1 MASPKGG
8 RILLKRS
15 GEEIKYGGKENMW
28 KYLVTLMV
36 LLSMGGLVG
45 AAAPTECTDCYSN
58 IITQADT
65 QTIENVALTQPAT
78 AACPNC
84 DVPPTSTVGNEALSA
99 AIIVTPALAQPACVG
114 TSCGPM
120 FITGNFARIDQ
131 KIDQTLNT
139 LGTTE
144 TMGAKGLTWNKAIQA
159 AWVANQ
165 GVKELEPATAT
176 ALAAN
181 YQKEGA
187 YVSQI
192 TTQSAYN
199 IQDYKVDGTS
209 KVLNVDNKLAMI
221 VDNLQAVIN
230 LNANAASN
238 TADTENSAGTVTTPA
253 A

>member
-1 MASPKGG
+1 
-8 RILLKRS
+8 
-15 GEEIKYGGKENMW
+15 
-28 KYLVTLMV
+28 MV
-36 LLSMGGLVG
+36 LLSLGGLVG
-45 AAAPTECTDCYSN
+45 AVSECTDCYSN
-58 IITQADT
+58 IITQTDT
-65 QTIENVALTQPAT
+65 QAIANVALTQPAT
-78 AACPNC
+78 AACPTC
-84 DVPPTSTVGNEALSA
+84 DVAPTSTVGNEALSA
-99 AIIVTPALAQPACVG
+99 AIIVTPALAQPACSA
-114 TSCGPM
+114 TSCGPE

-131 KIDQTLNT
+131 KIDQSLNT

-165 GVKELEPATAT
+165 GVKELEPTTT
-176 ALAAN
+176 ALDAH

-199 IQDYKVDGTS
+199 VQNYNIDGTS

-221 VDNLQAVIN
+221 VDNLQAIIN

-238 TADTENSAGTVTTPA
+238 TADTENSAGTVTIPTA
-253 A
+253 